1 MTEKLVKIRNKLG
14 IHARPA
20 ALFVQLASKYTSD
33 VFLELGD
40 ERINGKSIM
49 GVMMLAAGANT
60 IVKIIADGN
69 DENEAIDAL
78 EKLFNE
84 GFGEEYA

>member
-1 MTEKLVKIRNKLG
+1 MTEKLVKVRNKLG

-20 ALFVQLASKYTSD
+20 ALFVQLASRYTSD

-60 IVKIIADGN
+60 IVKIIADGH

>member
-1 MTEKLVKIRNKLG
+1 MTEKLVKVRNKLG

-20 ALFVQLASKYTSD
+20 ALFVQLASRYTSD

-60 IVKIIADGN
+60 IVKIIADGS